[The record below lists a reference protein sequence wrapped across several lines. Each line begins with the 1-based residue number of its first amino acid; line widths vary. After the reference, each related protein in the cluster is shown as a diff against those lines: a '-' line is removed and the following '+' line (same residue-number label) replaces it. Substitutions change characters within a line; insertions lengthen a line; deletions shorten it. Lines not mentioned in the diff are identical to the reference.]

1 MIEVNLR
8 PGTGK
13 KKKAAAAAPGPS
25 VKLGSL
31 TSGFTGRLR
40 DKFMIF
46 ALAALAASGAAIGLL
61 FTTQSAKEY
70 LLTNRRDAALRDS
83 TRYANVLKE
92 RYRAEAVRDSLLR
105 QVNLIQHLD
114 EDRYVWP
121 HVLDE
126 VSRALPQ
133 YTWLTSITFNGT
145 PQGSVNVVL
154 APKNADTSAAA
165 KKANAGRPPKRL
177 ETTIPKDVIT
187 LRLMGH
193 TADIQAVTRFMRDLE
208 ASPYF
213 ANVVLEKSEP
223 VIDQGKE
230 IAAFQLTVG
239 YTRPDTLMLRRV
251 PLSLSVK

>member
-31 TSGFTGRLR
+31 TSGLSRLG
-40 DKFMIF
+40 DKFMII

-61 FTTQSAKEY
+61 FTTQAAKEY
-70 LLTNRRDAALRDS
+70 SLTERRDSALRDS

-126 VSRALPQ
+126 LSRALPQ
-133 YTWLTSITFNGT
+133 YTWLTSISFSGT
-145 PQGSVNVVL
+145 PQGAANVVL
-154 APKNADTSAAA
+154 APKNAADTSAAA

-187 LRLMGH
+187 LRVMGH

-213 ANVVLEKSEP
+213 SAVQLEKSEP

-230 IAAFQLTVG
+230 IASFQLMMG
-239 YTRPDTLMLRRV
+239 YTRPDSLMLRRV

>member
-1 MIEVNLR
+1 SGRSHDSPGPYRTQRTTEPMIEVNLR

-25 VKLGSL
+25 VNLGSL
-31 TSGFTGRLR
+31 TSGLSGRLR

-61 FTTQSAKEY
+61 FTTQAAKDHFLSE
-70 LLTNRRDAALRDS
+70 RRDTALRDS

-133 YTWLTSITFNGT
+133 YTWL
-145 PQGSVNVVL
+145 
-154 APKNADTSAAA
+154 
-165 KKANAGRPPKRL
+165 
-177 ETTIPKDVIT
+177 
-187 LRLMGH
+187 
-193 TADIQAVTRFMRDLE
+193 
-208 ASPYF
+208 
-213 ANVVLEKSEP
+213 
-223 VIDQGKE
+223 
-230 IAAFQLTVG
+230 
-239 YTRPDTLMLRRV
+239 
-251 PLSLSVK
+251 